1 MYVCICM
8 YIYLM
13 FHIYIYN
20 VTYVYISIIYIY
32 INVLY
37 HVYHVYHAHP
47 PPPTLSALPP
57 QGSYK
62 FPEVAATLALHVLS
76 TKAAGIWP
84 VN

>member
-1 MYVCICM
+1 
-8 YIYLM
+8 M
-13 FHIYIYN
+13 FHIYNVRYIYMY
-20 VTYVYISIIYIY
+20 TYYIYIY
-32 INVLY
+32 INVL
-37 HVYHVYHAHP
+37 YHVYHAHP